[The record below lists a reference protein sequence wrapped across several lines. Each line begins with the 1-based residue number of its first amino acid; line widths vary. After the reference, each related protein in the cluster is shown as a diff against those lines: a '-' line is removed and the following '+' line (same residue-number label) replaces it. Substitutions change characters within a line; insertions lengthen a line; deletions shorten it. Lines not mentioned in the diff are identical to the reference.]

1 MKIPLWLWFR
11 RYTVNPT
18 CFSRGIKG
26 VHPLQRLQAAES
38 RGVYAWEAQR
48 WSADAARACHTG
60 LAVLSSPQGA
70 DRSGASCA
78 RLWQSRAAARGPLVR
93 PYDHGRDVGDGN
105 EHTPSVRWGDAGIRV
120 WERIGGVRSV
130 SVSISKS
137 IVHPGRADGRR
148 AGQAATPK
156 DRLREIDDV
165 PLWAPE
171 VARVSASR
179 PGRWPRRR
187 RRPGP
192 ASRSS
197 ACPGCG

>member
-1 MKIPLWLWFR
+1 MVKVPRVSWHPNR
-11 RYTVNPT
+11 SAERNNGNPGRSDTVSCWTP
-18 CFSRGIKG
+18 RPIA
-26 VHPLQRLQAAES
+26 AAES

-78 RLWQSRAAARGPLVR
+78 RLWQARAAARGPLVR
-93 PYDHGRDVGDGN
+93 LYDHGRDVGDGN

-137 IVHPGRADGRR
+137 IVHPGRPDGR
-148 AGQAATPK
+148 
-156 DRLREIDDV
+156 
-165 PLWAPE
+165 
-171 VARVSASR
+171 
-179 PGRWPRRR
+179 
-187 RRPGP
+187 
-192 ASRSS
+192 
-197 ACPGCG
+197 